1 MQVIGCD
8 VSKATL
14 DSAAQ
19 VSHDSSFSLLKKI
32 PNNLSG
38 WRRLLRWMRK
48 TTGCEASQLCLVV
61 EASGVY
67 QWPLAAFMC
76 AHDVKVII
84 ANPGRAAEFAS
95 SQGML
100 HKNDPLDAT
109 MLQAFGAQLKQPH
122 YFEPDTPEI
131 QALRAS
137 LQRLYQLNR
146 DLVRE
151 SNRLEKCAFIPTS
164 ADLAKSIKRQLSH
177 LRAEKQHIQKHIDE
191 LIRSNAHLR
200 HVFDLLVSITG
211 IGKLTAQCLVPLLY
225 RERFDSARQFAA
237 YLGLA
242 PIRRQSGTSLN
253 TRGRLSGHG
262 SRSLRAA
269 LYMPAVCALTHD
281 PAMAAFHD
289 RLRERG
295 KLPKQAIA
303 AVMRKLAHIAWGVVH
318 NDTPYDP
325 ALAG

>member
-19 VSHDSSFSLLKKI
+19 VSDDSSFSLLKKT

-38 WRRLLRWMRK
+38 WKRLLRWMRR

-76 AHDVKVII
+76 AHDVRVII
-84 ANPGRAAEFAS
+84 ANPGRAAEFAR

-109 MLQAFGAQLKQPH
+109 MLQAFGKQLKRPH
-122 YFEPDTPEI
+122 YFEPDTPQI
-131 QALRAS
+131 QALKAA

-146 DLVRE
+146 DLIRE
-151 SNRLEKCAFIPTS
+151 RNRLEKCAFIPAS
-164 ADLAKSIKRQLSH
+164 DDLARSIKRQLRQ
-177 LRAEKQHIQKHIDE
+177 LRAEKQRIQKHIDQS
-191 LIRSNAHLR
+191 IRSQPDLQR
-200 HVFDLLVSITG
+200 VIDLLMSIKG
-211 IGKLTAQCLVPLLY
+211 IGKLTAQRLLPLLY

-237 YLGLA
+237 YLGLT
-242 PIRRQSGTSLN
+242 PVRRQSGTSLN
-253 TRGRLSGHG
+253 GRGQLSGHG
-262 SRSLRAA
+262 NRSLRAA
-269 LYMPAVCALTHD
+269 LYLPAVCAITHD
-281 PAMAAFHD
+281 PAMAQFYD
-289 RLRERG
+289 RLRQRG
-295 KLPKQAIA
+295 KLPKQALA
-303 AVMRKLAHIAWGVVH
+303 AAMRKLAHIAWGVVH
-318 NDTPYDP
+318 NNTPYDP
-325 ALAG
+325 VLAG